1 METILLIVSRKS
13 RVTSTALV
21 VILLVAC
28 GNPSDRPAEGSL
40 ARPISSVMAEVDAAL
55 WAFHA
60 ADTAKDA
67 EAVIGLLWPEYY
79 MFVDG
84 ARIGYDEVVRGAR
97 EFLPS
102 LELFHT
108 DWTDVRITP
117 LGPDAAVASF
127 QFRDSIITMTGELIQ
142 SRGPTTFVWHRRDG
156 EWRLVYGDA
165 DHYALDP

>member
-60 ADTAKDA
+60 ADTARDA
-67 EAVIGLLWPEYY
+67 EAVIGLLWPGYY